1 MDPHGAPHG
10 APADM
15 RDEPPLVAGL
25 VAGDIATVRA
35 FLENTHG
42 PVHRMAARLTH
53 DPDAR
58 RDWSHATLL
67 GILDD
72 LRAGRFVYRRPG
84 SFWAWF
90 RKRAYFR
97 LLDECRR
104 ARRRAGRERALD
116 AAADGDGAPGGSDP
130 ADPGA
135 PDPAAEL
142 ERVELR
148 AAIERCLEGIAHP
161 EQRRA
166 TALVLE
172 ELAYE
177 EIAAALGAP
186 LNTVRTWIRRG
197 RIALRRCLMERW
209 GIAAPG
215 EAGG

>member
-1 MDPHGAPHG
+1 
-10 APADM
+10 M

-25 VAGDIATVRA
+25 VAGDAATVRA

-42 PVHRMAARLTH
+42 PVYRMAGRLTR
-53 DPDAR
+53 DPDTR

-67 GILDD
+67 GILEDV
-72 LRAGRFVYRRPG
+72 RAGRFVYRRPG

-97 LLDECRR
+97 LLDEYRRVVRR
-104 ARRRAGRERALD
+104 AARERPVERS
-116 AAADGDGAPGGSDP
+116 ADDEGARPATEP
-130 ADPGA
+130 ADPFA
-135 PDPAAEL
+135 ADPAAEL

-148 AAIERCLEGIAHP
+148 AAIERCLEGIAHAD
-161 EQRRA
+161 QRRA

-209 GIAAPG
+209 EIPAPG
-215 EAGG
+215 EGGA